1 VSDAATIEALNRVNR
16 LLSDARM
23 SLEPA
28 EVKCRIEQR
37 ADGTVWMVQETQIAI
52 SVALEGVAAEAS
64 FEPASRRDVSVAGA
78 NLRVGVGMSRGR

>member
-37 ADGTVWMVQETQIAI
+37 ADGSIWMVQETQIAI
-52 SVALEGVAAEAS
+52 SIALEGVAAEES
-64 FEPASRRDVSVAGA
+64 FEPASRRDVSIPGA
-78 NLRVGVGMSRGR
+78 TLGMRLGMGRGR